1 MRGVVLRHVAAPAA
15 EKPAAT
21 LVNAAAE
28 KYALRPVPASVPRPP
43 RPRKR
48 HRPPPTQAPPPPVP
62 ADAEKHA
69 AAPRSSH
76 AAHPGE
82 TAP

>member
-1 MRGVVLRHVAAPAA
+1 MRGVVLRRVAAPAA

-21 LVNAAAE
+21 LVNAAA
-28 KYALRPVPASVPRPP
+28 KKHAPRPVPASVPRSPAP
-43 RPRKR
+43 A
-48 HRPPPTQAPPPPVP
+48 QAPPPPVP